1 MNATLPAKIKA
12 QTGPAPARKTL
23 APAGGSA
30 PSQEAKR
37 RAAAILE
44 VLAGGRLPSE
54 AAAALGVS
62 LPRFYLLEQQAL
74 TGLVQ
79 GCEPKPHGRTL
90 TPERALAKLR
100 QEVERLKRESVRQ
113 QALVRAAQRTI
124 GLSLPELP
132 KAKPAPGKKRRR
144 RPTVRALK
152 HAARLQSDAQRQEVA
167 AVAAT
172 GTPASGD
179 GAVIKTSL

>member
-1 MNATLPAKIKA
+1 MNATLSAVAKAKPI
-12 QTGPAPARKTL
+12 PAPKQRQTA
-23 APAGGSA
+23 ASPGGS
-30 PSQEAKR
+30 SQQARR

-44 VLAGGRLPSE
+44 VLAGSRLPSE

-74 TGLVQ
+74 DGLVQ

-90 TPERALAKLR
+90 TPERALAKLHK
-100 QEVERLKRESVRQ
+100 EVERLKRESARQ

-124 GLSLPELP
+124 GLTLPEPL
-132 KAKPAPGKKRRR
+132 KTKPPPGKKRRR

-152 HAARLQSDAQRQEVA
+152 HAARLQSDALRHDDA
-167 AVAAT
+167 AGLT
-172 GTPASGD
+172 LPASGD
-179 GAVIKTSL
+179 GAMNLKTSL

>member
-1 MNATLPAKIKA
+1 MNATLPAKAKPI
-12 QTGPAPARKTL
+12 PAPKQRKTWTP
-23 APAGGSA
+23 PAG
-30 PSQEAKR
+30 PSQEARR

-44 VLAGGRLPSE
+44 VLAGSRLPSE

-74 TGLVQ
+74 NGLVQ

-90 TPERALAKLR
+90 TPERALAKLHK
-100 QEVERLKRESVRQ
+100 EVERLKGESIRQ

-124 GLSLPELP
+124 GLNLPEP
-132 KAKPAPGKKRRR
+132 SKAKPANGKKRRR

-152 HAARLQSDAQRQEVA
+152 HAARLQSDALRHDDTA
-167 AVAAT
+167 AAALS
-172 GTPASGD
+172 TPASGD